1 MSRPTV
7 SPTNRW
13 APALWGGL
21 AVGAA
26 CVAAVLAGG
35 LATVSLPVLLGATVT
50 RAGMDAA
57 GVACVGLALLG
68 VLLPLGPGPGA
79 RELIRLAHTVDRA
92 LVGLAGLWLGLTLVG
107 IVFRTAEAYG
117 APVSGVDG
125 AALGEFVTGFGAG
138 RGLVLTAG
146 CTIGVLVCAVLR
158 LRGRQDIQLRIPLVI
173 ALLALMTPT
182 VTGHAGTDPDHELAV
197 VTVALHVGASALWVG
212 GLGALLLLV
221 RRREMLD
228 VAVPRFS
235 RLAGVCVV
243 AVGITGLANAAL
255 RLGSWAAVVT
265 TGYGWLIVAKTVCI
279 AGLGGLG
286 WLARQRLMAGC
297 TPVLRWAGAEVTLM
311 ALTLGL
317 AAALTQSG

>member
-1 MSRPTV
+1 MNRPTV
-7 SPTNRW
+7 SRTDRW
-13 APALWGGL
+13 APALWGAL

-35 LATVSLPVLLGATVT
+35 LATVSLPVLLGA
-50 RAGMDAA
+50 GMDAA
-57 GVACVGLALLG
+57 GVACVGVTLLG

-79 RELIRLAHTVDRA
+79 RELIRLARTVDRA
-92 LVGLAGLWLGLTLVG
+92 LVGLAGVWLGLTLVG

-125 AALGEFVTGFGAG
+125 TALGEFVTGFGAG

-146 CTIGVLVCAVLR
+146 CTVGVLVCAVLR
-158 LRGRQDIQLRIPLVI
+158 LRGRESLQLRIPLVV

-182 VTGHAGTDPDHELAV
+182 VTGHAGTDPDHEVAV

-212 GLGALLLLV
+212 GLGAVLLLV

-235 RLAGVCVV
+235 RLAGVCVF
-243 AVGITGLANAAL
+243 AVGITGIANAAL
-255 RLGSWAAVVT
+255 RLGSWAAIVT

-286 WLARQRLMAGC
+286 WLARQRLMTGR